1 MVEGI
6 KVEAVVH
13 VAGDS
18 AMAIES
24 DESLVR
30 AVVEGSEQ
38 ALAGIYDRH
47 GNAVF
52 AAAMRVSGDRSTAE
66 EVVQETFLALW
77 NRAEQ
82 FDAGRG
88 VLQAWLVTIARHRAI
103 DRLRAA
109 SRHDRASSF
118 SSFVA
123 TDADDH
129 SIGDWLTASGELIGV
144 SGPEPLPEA
153 ALADK
158 ETRASIAEALASL
171 APLERRVIELAY
183 DGGLTQSEIAA
194 TLGWP
199 IGTVKTRTR
208 RALRRLRE
216 ALDGSDASAR
226 TQATRP
232 HIGDQG
238 TEARSA
244 NSQVAAVGSFGGHR
258 WPAPVDS
265 ACCGATLS

>member
-1 MVEGI
+1 MVEAIDVDG
-6 KVEAVVH
+6 VVH
-13 VAGDS
+13 VGGDTQ
-18 AMAIES
+18 MALAS
-24 DESLVR
+24 DASLVR
-30 AVVEGSEQ
+30 AVVNGSED

-47 GNAVF
+47 ASAVF
-52 AAAMRVSGDRSTAE
+52 AAAMRVSGDRSIAE

-82 FDAGRG
+82 FDAARG

-109 SRHDRASSF
+109 SRHDRATSF

-123 TDADDH
+123 SDADDH
-129 SIGDWLTASGELIGV
+129 SIGDWLTASGELIAVG
-144 SGPEPLPEA
+144 GPEPLPEA
-153 ALADK
+153 ALTDK

-171 APLERRVIELAY
+171 APLERRVIVLAY

-216 ALDGSDASAR
+216 QLDGSTASVR
-226 TQATRP
+226 TQ
-232 HIGDQG
+232 G
-238 TEARSA
+238 TGA
-244 NSQVAAVGSFGGHR
+244 
-258 WPAPVDS
+258 
-265 ACCGATLS
+265 ACCGAIPS